1 MQARFFCGRIEGLEF
16 LFQGA
21 NLEDFGGTMK
31 FGFFDDKEREYV
43 INEPLTPYPWIN
55 YLGNEKFFS
64 LISNTAGGYAFYTD
78 ARLRRL
84 TRYRYND
91 IPLDCNGRYFFIKDG
106 DAIWNPGFK
115 PMKTKLDKY
124 ECRHGFGYTK
134 IASEKNGL
142 AADVLYMVP
151 NGENC
156 EVEMV
161 TLTNKGKSDKD
172 ISLVSFIEWCL
183 YNGQTDGENFQ
194 RNLSTGEVE
203 IEGSVIYHK
212 TEYRER
218 RNHFAFYSV
227 NSPIDG
233 FDTDRETFLGL
244 HNSLDEANVILS
256 GKSGNSVADGWSP
269 IASHRLNCTLKAGES
284 KTYVFIL
291 GYIENP
297 EDKKFISEKDVKQ
310 PFKATNKYSGI
321 VNKEKAYALQEKFS
335 TKEKVEAAY
344 NALRSFWDETL
355 SHFAISTGDEKLD
368 RMAVWN
374 QYQCVVTYNFA
385 RSASYFESGIGRG
398 LGFRDTSQDMLG
410 AAHQL
415 PSKRIRE
422 RLYDVAATQFEDGS
436 AYHQFQPLTKRGN
449 ADIGSNFN
457 DDPLWLVLGVGNY
470 IRETGDKDFL
480 KVEVPFDNS
489 ETNKATMFEHL
500 KRSYNYIPNHM
511 GPHGLPLIGRADWN
525 DCLNLNCFSKDPNDS
540 FQTCTNKE
548 GKNAE
553 SVMIA
558 QMFVYVTPDYA
569 AMCRIM
575 GDEAEAKKAE
585 DLCKK
590 MEAAICSAGWDGDW
604 YIRAY
609 DDFGH
614 KIGSKE
620 CDDGKI
626 FIETQGFGTMAQCGA
641 DKGYP
646 AKALDSVKKYL
657 DSKYGICIVDPPY
670 SSYHVELGEVSSY
683 PPGYKE
689 NGGIFCHN
697 NPWVIIGEIKT
708 GRPNDAWEHYKK
720 IAPAYLEEISEIHR
734 TEPYVYAQMIA
745 GKTAGRFGEA
755 KNSWLTGTAAWN
767 FVALSQFICGLQPAY
782 EGLRIEPRLPEH
794 VKKAEM
800 TRKFRG
806 VTYHINVV
814 NKKNDGKI
822 VISVDK
828 GNAKIDGTLVS
839 AENGCSEVFLTAT
852 VG

>member
-1 MQARFFCGRIEGLEF
+1 
-16 LFQGA
+16 
-21 NLEDFGGTMK
+21 MK
-31 FGFFDDKEREYV
+31 FGNFDDVNREYV
-43 INEPLTPYPWIN
+43 INTPLTPYPWIN

-64 LISNTAGGYAFYTD
+64 LISNTSGGYAFFTD

-91 IPLDCNGRYFFIKDG
+91 IPLDTNGRYLYIKDG
-106 DAIWNPGFK
+106 DTIWNPGYK
-115 PMKTKLDKY
+115 PMKTKLDSY

-134 IASEKNGL
+134 ISSSKNNL
-142 AADVLYMVP
+142 SADVLYMVP

-156 EVEMV
+156 EVEMLTIKNNSNDIKSISV
-161 TLTNKGKSDKD
+161 T
-172 ISLVSFIEWCL
+172 SFVEWCL
-183 YNGQTDGENFQ
+183 YNASDDCQNFQ
-194 RNLSTGEVE
+194 RNFSTGEVE
-203 IEGSVIYHK
+203 IEGSAIYHK

-218 RNHFAFYSV
+218 RNHFTFYSV
-227 NSPIDG
+227 NEPIAG
-233 FDTDRETFLGL
+233 FDTDRESFMGL
-244 HNSLDEANVILS
+244 HNDLATPDTILA
-256 GKSGNSVADGWSP
+256 GKSSNSVADGWSP
-269 IASHRLNCTLKAGES
+269 IASHRLECTLKPGDS
-284 KTYVFIL
+284 KTYIFVL
-291 GYIENP
+291 GYIENDD
-297 EDKKFISEKDVKQ
+297 DKKFIPAEKA
-310 PFKATNKYSGI
+310 PAGLLRTNTASGI
-321 VNKEKAYALQEKFS
+321 INKEKAYALQEKFN
-335 TKEKVEAAY
+335 TPEKVQAAY
-344 NALRSFWDETL
+344 DTLKAFWDETL
-355 SHFAISTGDEKLD
+355 SHFVIKTGDEKLD
-368 RMAVWN
+368 RMSVWN

-410 AAHQL
+410 AAHQM
-415 PSKRIRE
+415 PKSRIRE

-470 IRETGDKDFL
+470 IRETGDTDFL
-480 KVEVPFDNS
+480 KVDVPFDNR

-525 DCLNLNCFSKDPNDS
+525 DCLNLNCFSTNPNDS

-558 QMFVYVTPDYA
+558 QMFVFVTPDYA
-569 AMCRIM
+569 AMCRLM
-575 GDEAEAKKAE
+575 GEEEEAKKAE
-585 DLCKK
+585 ALCKK
-590 MEAAICSAGWDGDW
+590 MEEAICTAGWDGEW
-604 YIRAY
+604 YVRAY
-609 DDFGH
+609 DDFGN

-620 CDDGKI
+620 CKDGKI
-626 FIETQGFGTMAQCGA
+626 FIETQGFGTMAQVGA

-646 AKALDSVKKYL
+646 AKALDSTKKYL
-657 DSKYGICIVDPPY
+657 DSKYGIVIVDPPY
-670 SSYHVELGEVSSY
+670 QEYHVELGEVSSY

-708 GRPNDAWEHYKK
+708 GRPDDAWVHYTK
-720 IAPAYLEEISEIHR
+720 IAPAYLEEISDIHR

-745 GKTAGRFGEA
+745 GKTARRFGEA

-767 FVALSQFICGLQPAY
+767 FVALSQYICGLQPTY
-782 EGLRIEPRLPEH
+782 EGLRIEPRLPAH
-794 VKKAEM
+794 VKNAEFI
-800 TRKFRG
+800 RKFRG
-806 VTYHINVV
+806 TTYHITVVNNNNTGNVV
-814 NKKNDGKI
+814 LTLTDSAHAKVNGT
-822 VISVDK
+822 VVAASA
-828 GNAKIDGTLVS
+828 NAKDVY
-839 AENGCSEVFLTAT
+839 VTAT

>member
-1 MQARFFCGRIEGLEF
+1 
-16 LFQGA
+16 
-21 NLEDFGGTMK
+21 MK
-31 FGFFDDKEREYV
+31 FGYFDDKNREYV
-43 INEPLTPYPWIN
+43 ITNPLTPYPWIN

-64 LISNTAGGYAFYTD
+64 LISNTAGGYMFYTD

-91 IPLDCNGRYFFIKDG
+91 IPLDTNGRYFYITDG
-106 DAIWNPGFK
+106 DTTWNPGFK

-124 ECRHGFGYTK
+124 ECHHGFGYTR
-134 IASEKNGL
+134 ICSAKNSL
-142 AADVLYMVP
+142 AADVLFMVP

-156 EVEMV
+156 EVQMV
-161 TLTNKGKSDKD
+161 TLTNEGKKDKN

-218 RNHFAFYSV
+218 RNHFTFYSV
-227 NSPIDG
+227 NSPIKG

-244 HNSLDEANVILS
+244 YNGLDTPDTIVA

-269 IASHRLNCTLKAGES
+269 IASHRLECTLKPGES
-284 KTYVFIL
+284 KTYVFVL
-291 GYIENP
+291 GYIENE
-297 EDKKFISEKDVKQ
+297 EDKKFIPESQVKQ

-321 VNKEKAYALQEKFS
+321 VNKEKAYALQAKFDS
-335 TKEKVEAAY
+335 KEKVEAAY
-344 NALRSFWDETL
+344 KALREFWDETL

-415 PSKRIRE
+415 PAKRIRE

-480 KVEVPFDNS
+480 KVDVPFDNS

-500 KRSYNYIPNHM
+500 RRSYNYIPNHM

-585 DLCKK
+585 ELCKK
-590 MEAAICSAGWDGDW
+590 MEEAICTAGWDGEW
-604 YIRAY
+604 YVRAY
-609 DDFGH
+609 DDFGQ
-614 KIGSKE
+614 KIGSHE
-620 CDDGKI
+620 CGDGKI
-626 FIETQGFGTMAQCGA
+626 FIESQGFGTMAQCGA

-708 GRPNDAWEHYKK
+708 GRPEDAWEHYQK
-720 IAPAYLEEISEIHR
+720 IAPAYLEDISEIHR

-767 FVALSQFICGLQPAY
+767 FVALSQFICGLMPEY
-782 EGLRIEPRLPEH
+782 DGLRIEPRLPKH
-794 VKKAEM
+794 VKKADF

-806 VTYHINVV
+806 TTFHIHVE
-814 NKKNDGKI
+814 NKKNDGK
-822 VISVDK
+822 VELVLTNKDFATDEASLKASLSTGSV
-828 GNAKIDGTLVS
+828 GGTLVK
-839 AENGCSEVFLTAT
+839 AADGAKDVYVLAT

>member
-1 MQARFFCGRIEGLEF
+1 
-16 LFQGA
+16 
-21 NLEDFGGTMK
+21 MK
-31 FGFFDDKEREYV
+31 FGHFDDANREYV
-43 INEPLTPYPWIN
+43 ITTPLTPYPWIN

-64 LISNTAGGYAFYTD
+64 LISNTSGGYAFFTD

-91 IPLDCNGRYFFIKDG
+91 IPLDTNGRYLYIKDG
-106 DAIWNPGFK
+106 DTIWNPGYK
-115 PMKTKLDKY
+115 PMKTKLDSY

-134 IASEKNGL
+134 ISSSKNNL
-142 AADVLYMVP
+142 SADVLYMVP

-156 EVEMV
+156 EVEMITV
-161 TLTNKGKSDKD
+161 KNNSNDVKS
-172 ISLVSFIEWCL
+172 ISITSFVEWCL
-183 YNGQTDGENFQ
+183 YNASDDCQNFQ
-194 RNLSTGEVE
+194 RNFSTGEVE
-203 IEGSVIYHK
+203 IEGSAIYHK

-218 RNHFAFYSV
+218 RNHFTFYSV
-227 NSPIDG
+227 NEPIAG
-233 FDTDRETFLGL
+233 FDTDRESFMGL
-244 HNSLDEANVILS
+244 HNDLSTADTILA
-256 GKSGNSVADGWSP
+256 GKSKNSVADGWSP
-269 IASHRLNCTLKAGES
+269 IASHRLECTLKPGDS
-284 KTYVFIL
+284 KTYIFVL
-291 GYIENP
+291 GYIENDN
-297 EDKKFISEKDVKQ
+297 DKKFIPTEKAPKDLLR
-310 PFKATNKYSGI
+310 TNTASGI
-321 VNKEKAYALQEKFS
+321 INKEKAYELQKKFD
-335 TKEKVEAAY
+335 TPAKVQAAFDTLKE
-344 NALRSFWDETL
+344 FWDETL
-355 SHFAISTGDEKLD
+355 SHFVIKTGDEKLD
-368 RMAVWN
+368 RMSVWN

-410 AAHQL
+410 AAHQM
-415 PSKRIRE
+415 PKSRIRE

-470 IRETGDKDFL
+470 IRETGDTDFL
-480 KVEVPFDNS
+480 KVDVPFDNS

-525 DCLNLNCFSKDPNDS
+525 DCLNLNCFSTNPNDS

-558 QMFVYVTPDYA
+558 QMFVFVTPDYA

-575 GDEAEAKKAE
+575 GEEEEAKKAE
-585 DLCKK
+585 ALCKK
-590 MEAAICSAGWDGDW
+590 MEEAICTAGWDGEW
-604 YIRAY
+604 YVRAY
-609 DDFGH
+609 DDFGN

-620 CDDGKI
+620 CKDGKI
-626 FIETQGFGTMAQCGA
+626 FIETQGFGTMAQVGA

-646 AKALDSVKKYL
+646 AKALDSTKKYL
-657 DSKYGICIVDPPY
+657 DSKYGIVIVDPPY
-670 SSYHVELGEVSSY
+670 SEYHVELGEVSSY

-708 GRPNDAWEHYKK
+708 GRPDDAWVHYTK
-720 IAPAYLEEISEIHR
+720 IAPAYLEEISDIHR

-745 GKTAGRFGEA
+745 GKTASRFGEA

-767 FVALSQFICGLQPAY
+767 FVALSQYICGLQPSY
-782 EGLRIEPRLPEH
+782 DGLRIEPRLPAH
-794 VKKAEM
+794 VKNAEF

-806 VTYHINVV
+806 TTYHITVVNNNNTGNVV
-814 NKKNDGKI
+814 LKLDSGK
-822 VISVDK
+822 
-828 GNAKIDGTLVS
+828 AKIDGTVVTTT
-839 AENGCSEVFLTAT
+839 AKDVYITAT